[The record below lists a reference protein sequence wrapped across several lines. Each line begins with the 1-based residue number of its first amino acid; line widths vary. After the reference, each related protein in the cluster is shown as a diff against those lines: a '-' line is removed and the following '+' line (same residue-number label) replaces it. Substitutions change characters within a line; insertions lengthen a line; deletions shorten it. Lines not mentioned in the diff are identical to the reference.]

1 MSDTVSNKVL
11 LAKLESMAD
20 VVLANNSSNHEA
32 HQAILVQ
39 TTKTNGRVT
48 ALEKTKNMLT
58 GGLIFV
64 NIIVVPIFLYLVLK
78 YL

>member
-1 MSDTVSNKVL
+1 MKSDVSNEVL

-20 VVLANNSSNHEA
+20 VVLANNTSNHEA

-39 TTKTNGRVT
+39 VTRTNGRVT

-58 GGLIFV
+58 GGLIFINV
-64 NIIVVPIFLYLVLK
+64 IVVPILLYLIFK
-78 YL
+78 YI